1 MSLKEQCEEIFDFHF
16 CSKDSIWVSYKQD
29 TLFSLLW
36 RYSIAKFEIC
46 VSAYSTNTRTQNWSW
61 RKPPIYQIL
70 NYLQWVC
77 KYTYTA
83 TSTAVTATYC
93 YILLQLLLLL
103 LPMYYFI
110 STNCFFKV
118 SEKPSKIYRRW
129 LRCHY
134 CVRVVFKGTPCPL
147 SHWRCR
153 HKKSAKQC

>member
-1 MSLKEQCEEIFDFHF
+1 MKYCIANKVLKNFFLKLSLKEQCEEIFDFHF

-77 KYTYTA
+77 KYTYIA
-83 TSTAVTATYC
+83 TSTAATATYC

-103 LPMYYFI
+103 LPTTLFRLTV
-110 STNCFFKV
+110 SLKSVRSLPQFTVGGCFVIIV
-118 SEKPSKIYRRW
+118 S
-129 LRCHY
+129 
-134 CVRVVFKGTPCPL
+134 
-147 SHWRCR
+147 
-153 HKKSAKQC
+153 A

>member
-1 MSLKEQCEEIFDFHF
+1 MSLKGQCEEIFDFHF

-36 RYSIAKFEIC
+36 RYSIKKFEIC

-83 TSTAVTATYC
+83 TSTAATATYC

-103 LPMYYFI
+103 LPTTLFRL
-110 STNCFFKV
+110 TV
-118 SEKPSKIYRRW
+118 SLKSVRSLPNFTVGG
-129 LRCHY
+129 
-134 CVRVVFKGTPCPL
+134 CVVIIV
-147 SHWRCR
+147 
-153 HKKSAKQC
+153 SA